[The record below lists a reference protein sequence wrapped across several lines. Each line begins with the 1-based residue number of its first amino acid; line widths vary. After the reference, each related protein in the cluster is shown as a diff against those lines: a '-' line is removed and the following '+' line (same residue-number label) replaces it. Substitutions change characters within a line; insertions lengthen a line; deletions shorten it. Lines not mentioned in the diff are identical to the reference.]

1 MPFPII
7 LCGCADLL
15 YGYLRELLGPHDNS
29 CGICRHSLQLITLQ
43 ACWHLVYDTA
53 VSAIARVTEFAM
65 KTKGR
70 VRALLDGV
78 PTIVTLS
85 RFKF

>member
-1 MPFPII
+1 MAI
-7 LCGCADLL
+7 C
-15 YGYLRELLGPHDNS
+15 ES
-29 CGICRHSLQLITLQ
+29 CWALMITLVLVGICRHSLQIITLQ
-43 ACWHLVYDTA
+43 ARWHLVYDTA

-85 RFKF
+85 CFKF

>member
-1 MPFPII
+1 MAICKSCWA
-7 LCGCADLL
+7 LN
-15 YGYLRELLGPHDNS
+15 DNS
-29 CGICRHSLQLITLQ
+29 CMVGICRQSLQLITLQ

-53 VSAIARVTEFAM
+53 ASAIARVTEFAM